1 MNSPYENT
9 QNSQELSSEQS
20 WKEAGWDEL
29 LDSFEEEQEQEEEVI
44 EE

>member
-1 MNSPYENT
+1 MRTPKTVKKFT
-9 QNSQELSSEQS
+9 QNFR

-29 LDSFEEEQEQEEEVI
+29 LNSLEEEQEQEEEVI